1 MTLLHLAVTHHPC
14 LLLTVLSLPQGSLGL
29 GKQVLG
35 LSVDTEQQ
43 NAKC

>member
-1 MTLLHLAVTHHPC
+1 MTPFHLAVTHHPG
-14 LLLTVLSLPQGSLGL
+14 LLLTVLSQPQSSLGL